1 MVQLDLSIL
10 RLMRIP
16 TLAVALAAVLLTGC
30 ALAPAPSHDEV
41 VTRALPADTRIP
53 PTWKAAPETGPV
65 VGDWL
70 KSLDDPQLSAIVAEA
85 IANNLDLRQAAE
97 KVLAAQQ
104 TVTVVGAQLL
114 PQVGIGLGERVLH
127 DQDHSGHTDS
137 TRALASVAWELDVW
151 GKLRAQRASAV
162 AAYEATALDYEWAR
176 QSLAATVAKTWY
188 LATET
193 RQLLAL
199 SEQAVTVYSE
209 LLRLV
214 KARRAAG
221 KDTDLNVVD
230 MQANVDSA
238 LGSVEAARQSYGD
251 ARRSLEALLGRYPAA
266 EIEAAMNYTPDPP
279 PIASGIPAALLQRRP
294 DVIATERLV
303 LAAFRKTEAAKLA
316 LLPDFSIAL
325 TGGRLADPLLTLLRL
340 NPWLATAAIGAA
352 IPVYEGGALEAQVRI
367 ATAQQAQ
374 AVARYGS
381 VVLTAFREVE
391 SALANEPLL
400 ARRAVLDESSLSNR
414 TSAVRIATTQYLA
427 GRKDLLWVSNLQT
440 NQIRAEGDLIKLRA
454 LRHINRITLLLALGG
469 SFAAAPT
476 VRGTD

>member
-1 MVQLDLSIL
+1 
-10 RLMRIP
+10 
-16 TLAVALAAVLLTGC
+16 LLTGC

-97 KVLAAQQ
+97 KVRAAQQ
-104 TVTVVGAQLL
+104 TVIVVGAQLL
-114 PQVGIGLGERVLH
+114 PQVGIGLGERVLMTRTTAAIRATPPGRWPASPGNST
-127 DQDHSGHTDS
+127 SG
-137 TRALASVAWELDVW
+137 ASCAR
-151 GKLRAQRASAV
+151 KSASAE

-176 QSLAATVAKTWY
+176 QSLAGTVAKTWY

-238 LGSVEAARQSYGD
+238 LGSVDAAAAVVWRRPAQPRSAAR
-251 ARRSLEALLGRYPAA
+251 ALPWLPRSRLPCELPSA
-266 EIEAAMNYTPDPP
+266 DPP
-279 PIASGIPAALLQRRP
+279 CRLRPASRRP
-294 DVIATERLV
+294 CCSAGRMSIAAERLV
-303 LAAFRKTEAAKLA
+303 LAAFRKTEAAQA
-316 LLPDFSIAL
+316 
-325 TGGRLADPLLTLLRL
+325 
-340 NPWLATAAIGAA
+340 GAVC
-352 IPVYEGGALEAQVRI
+352 P
-367 ATAQQAQ
+367 
-374 AVARYGS
+374 
-381 VVLTAFREVE
+381 
-391 SALANEPLL
+391 
-400 ARRAVLDESSLSNR
+400 
-414 TSAVRIATTQYLA
+414 TSRS
-427 GRKDLLWVSNLQT
+427 R
-440 NQIRAEGDLIKLRA
+440 
-454 LRHINRITLLLALGG
+454 
-469 SFAAAPT
+469 
-476 VRGTD
+476 